1 VGGGKRSGTDD
12 GDEEEEAGR
21 GKVKVGGYL
30 ALFVH
35 QHESI
40 PQGPLSSL
48 LTRLCCFPPVGS
60 SNSNLP
66 HLQRVV
72 LLLLLSITLA
82 LQGQSGVKRD

>member
-1 VGGGKRSGTDD
+1 VGEGKRSGTDD

-21 GKVKVGGYL
+21 GKVKVGSYL

-48 LTRLCCFPPVGS
+48 LTRLCCSPPWGS
-60 SNSNLP
+60 NNNLP